1 MWANQPDL
9 DLILDKKLLETITE
23 NQNSPYS
30 TQASH
35 CKSRRES
42 AQSIFASMD
51 GARRGSLPSREREV
65 SREPTVLELFH
76 ENELEEEEVGE
87 GRVSIFDFEIFLKY
101 F

>member
-35 CKSRRES
+35 NPSRRMS
-42 AQSIFASMD
+42 AQSLFDSTRRSENIQCRSCSLLNSLLNQLMQFIP
-51 GARRGSLPSREREV
+51 GAV
-65 SREPTVLELFH
+65 VATLE
-76 ENELEEEEVGE
+76 
-87 GRVSIFDFEIFLKY
+87 Y
-101 F
+101 